1 MERMAKSRTPYIID
15 SKKQLAV
22 LVSAARQEIV
32 DVLAQM
38 GTVSVT
44 ELAATLGR
52 PADALYYHLRILRT
66 AGLIQED
73 GSRVTGGKRE
83 SLFRALGSELRIDY
97 EESRRKSNRALA
109 GIASSMLRL
118 GIRDFRQAIQNEDVV
133 VAGAKREL
141 WTFRKTGWLTPKDLV
156 QINESIERLGNA
168 VSRPRGRGELYGI
181 TILLTPLNRQRRG
194 ASKKTRFNCR
204 AKLGRR

>member
-1 MERMAKSRTPYIID
+1 
-15 SKKQLAV
+15 
-22 LVSAARQEIV
+22 
-32 DVLAQM
+32 
-38 GTVSVT
+38 
-44 ELAATLGR
+44 
-52 PADALYYHLRILRT
+52 
-66 AGLIQED
+66 
-73 GSRVTGGKRE
+73 
-83 SLFRALGSELRIDY
+83 LRIDY